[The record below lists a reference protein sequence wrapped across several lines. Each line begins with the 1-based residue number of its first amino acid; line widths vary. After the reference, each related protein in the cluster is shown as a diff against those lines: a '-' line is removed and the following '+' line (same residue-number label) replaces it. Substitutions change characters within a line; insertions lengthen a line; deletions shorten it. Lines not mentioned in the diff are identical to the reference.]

1 MNYTD
6 SDRDVALLQILRSA
20 RAEFNE
26 VLVAGSAGLTADGAA
41 LLRQDTT
48 FQMCE
53 FYFLLQA
60 LNMHELRNFE
70 QFVDR
75 HNDYLGS
82 LLQDADK
89 MKRLGLKKE
98 RVLQAIFDGDTRPR
112 LVAQWKEEPGTID
125 QSNLARFL
133 VAVMSAETAR
143 KIVVVFEKAG
153 LMTRTTSIYGSVL
166 IRSTGRIEQAY
177 RDYLG
182 KLRSRILERIQ

>member
-26 VLVAGSAGLTADGAA
+26 ALVVGSDSLTAEAA
-41 LLRQDTT
+41 GILRQDTT

-75 HNDYLGS
+75 HNDYLAG
-82 LLQDADK
+82 LLADFDK
-89 MKRLGLKKE
+89 MRRLGLKKE

-112 LVAQWKEEPGTID
+112 LIAQWKEEPGTID

-143 KIVVVFEKAG
+143 KIAVVFEKAG
-153 LMTRTTSIYGSVL
+153 FMTRTTSIYGSVL
-166 IRSTGRIEQAY
+166 IRSTGRLEKAY
-177 RDYLG
+177 RDYLR
-182 KLRSRILERIQ
+182 KLRSSILDRIQ